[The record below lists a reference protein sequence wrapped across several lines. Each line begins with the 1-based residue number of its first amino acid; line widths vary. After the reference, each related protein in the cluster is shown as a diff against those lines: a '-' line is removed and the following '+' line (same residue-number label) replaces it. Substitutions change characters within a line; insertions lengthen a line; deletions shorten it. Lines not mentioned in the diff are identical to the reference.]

1 MNIII
6 GYAFWIIF
14 SIIELVICTIFLA
27 SILKFISLFLLPF
40 KNCIYI
46 SLVLTIPLIIFT
58 LIIGIGSLYN

>member
-6 GYAFWIIF
+6 GYALWIIF
-14 SIIELVICTIFLA
+14 SLISLVICTIFLA

-46 SLVLTIPLIIFT
+46 SLAFSIPITIFI
-58 LIIGIGSLYN
+58 LIIGIGSLYI

>member
-6 GYAFWIIF
+6 GYALWIIF
-14 SIIELVICTIFLA
+14 SLISLVICTIFLA

-46 SLVLTIPLIIFT
+46 SLVFSIPITIFI
-58 LIIGIGSLYN
+58 LIIGIGSLYI